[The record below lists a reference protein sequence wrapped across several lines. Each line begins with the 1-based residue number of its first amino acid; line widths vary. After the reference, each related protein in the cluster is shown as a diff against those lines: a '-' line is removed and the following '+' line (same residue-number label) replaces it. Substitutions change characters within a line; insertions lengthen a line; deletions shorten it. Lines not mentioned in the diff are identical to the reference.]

1 MKDRKKLI
9 GQMGERIASK
19 YLSAKGYRI
28 LERNFFSRY
37 GEIDII
43 ALDGKELVFV
53 EVKTRRNEDYGYASQ
68 AVTPKKR
75 YNLIRTSRKYMAM
88 SRVEGSAYRYDV
100 VECYWETQ
108 TIRHICNAF

>member
-37 GEIDII
+37 GERDII

-75 YNLIRTSRKYMAM
+75 YNLIRTSRTYMAM
-88 SRVEGSAYRYDV
+88 TQVESSSYRYDV
-100 VECYWETQ
+100 IECYWEPQ